1 MSAQHDPS
9 LALRCL
15 VTGATGIGAAVSL
28 RLADLGHRV
37 FVVSLDPGECRS
49 LTGRLGERSAGFHAA
64 DLRAEDAAVAAF
76 TAADQALGGLDL
88 VVAVAGGSGRRF
100 GDGPLHEVT
109 LHAWEE
115 TLRLNLTTAFLTAR
129 EAVRRLRRTGGSLVL
144 VGSVLATR
152 PSPDLFGTHAYAAA
166 KAAIGGLATTLASTY
181 APDGVRVNAVAPG
194 LVRTPMARRAADD
207 PVIQEYARRKQPLAA
222 GMIEPGAVAAAVCA
236 IGLAEGVTG
245 QTVAV
250 DGGWSVSE
258 A

>member
-1 MSAQHDPS
+1 MSDQRDSSGP
-9 LALRCL
+9 LRCL
-15 VTGATGIGAAVSL
+15 VTGATGIGAAVAL
-28 RLADLGHRV
+28 RLAGLGHRV

-49 LTGRLGERSAGFHAA
+49 LAGRLADRSAGFAAA
-64 DLRAEDAAVAAF
+64 DLREESAAVTAF
-76 TAADQALGGLDL
+76 TTADQVLDGLDL
-88 VVAVAGGSGRRF
+88 VVAVAGGSGRGF

-144 VGSVLATR
+144 VGSVLAAR
-152 PSPDLFGTHAYAAA
+152 PSPELFGTHAYATA
-166 KAAIGGLATTLASTY
+166 KAAIAGLATALAATY

-207 PVIQEYARRKQPLAA
+207 PVIQDYARRKQPLAA
-222 GMIEPGAVAAAVCA
+222 GMIEPGTVAEAVCA
-236 IGLAEGVTG
+236 IGLAECVTG
-245 QTVAV
+245 QVLAV
-250 DGGWSVSE
+250 DGGWSVTE